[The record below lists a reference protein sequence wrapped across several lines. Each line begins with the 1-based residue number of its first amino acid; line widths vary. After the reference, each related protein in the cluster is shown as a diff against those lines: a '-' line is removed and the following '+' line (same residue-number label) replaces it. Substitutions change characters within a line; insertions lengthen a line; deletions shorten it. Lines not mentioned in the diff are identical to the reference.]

1 MSQGPTPDGV
11 RWWAWAAVVAQVVF
25 VLSWL
30 VAGLWQRPRYDALDH
45 SISDMYAVTAPAGL
59 FLVVVLTVCGAV
71 TIGFALLSVRPVLR
85 GAGWTATVG
94 SWCLAL
100 SILGLGDLLS
110 PFEQEAC
117 QLADPGCTDADQVA
131 TAGGRLDE
139 ILSTAGLLLLV
150 AAGFFL
156 AAAMRRVPAW
166 RPRARVATWAAMVLI
181 VLLLATGVL
190 GGVGLSGLAE
200 RLLAAFAAAAVGL
213 LAVGVLRRPA

>member
-71 TIGFALLSVRPVLR
+71 TIGFRAAVRASRPAGRRLDSHGRLLVPRAVDPRSRRP
-85 GAGWTATVG
+85 A
-94 SWCLAL
+94 
-100 SILGLGDLLS
+100 S

-117 QLADPGCTDADQVA
+117 QLADPGCTDADQLG
-131 TAGGRLDE
+131 TAGGRLDM